1 MNRACVFYFFCL
13 LRFVAVV
20 CIGDADL
27 ELGVGLSGNLYIRVF
42 RTCQCLR
49 YRPTPLAPPQNQ
61 FQNPEQ
67 NCDLAPLVSNMSV
80 NIIVDLNI

>member
-1 MNRACVFYFFCL
+1 MNRACVFYFFGL

-42 RTCQCLR
+42 
-49 YRPTPLAPPQNQ
+49 
-61 FQNPEQ
+61 
-67 NCDLAPLVSNMSV
+67 
-80 NIIVDLNI
+80 